1 MAQDLLLQTPNKI
14 QSFEALHPIS
24 QLFILGISIKLAQIP
39 VHMEIGGYVKW
50 NAVAG
55 KSLA

>member
-1 MAQDLLLQTPNKI
+1 MAQDVLLQTPNKI

-24 QLFILGISIKLAQIP
+24 QLFILRISVKLAQIP
-39 VHMEIGGYVKW
+39 VHMEIDGYVKW

>member
-1 MAQDLLLQTPNKI
+1 MAQDLLLQAPNKI
-14 QSFEALHPIS
+14 QFFETLHPIS

-39 VHMEIGGYVKW
+39 VHMEIDGYVNW

-55 KSLA
+55 KNFA